1 MTGERALV
9 AVISI
14 FWIAAALGAMPAVF
28 LLGSAIVTGE
38 DIPDL
43 WQQIIRQVVQASWF
57 AVPAIFLARGSRV
70 ARWFAIFSSLI
81 FLGVSLV
88 FVTML
93 IRYGGDE
100 WDYVLAP
107 LVLAFLFSTWALL
120 FYRGL
125 QEALAQRL
133 ERWNAAERARL
144 QELEDSMGE
153 ASEK

>member
-1 MTGERALV
+1 MTGERALI

-14 FWIAAALGAMPAVF
+14 FWIAAALTVMPGAF

-43 WQQIIRQVVQASWF
+43 WPRIIRGIVQSLWF
-57 AVPAIFLARGSRV
+57 AGPALFLERGSRV
-70 ARWFAIFSSLI
+70 ARWFAIFSSVLS
-81 FLGVSLV
+81 LGVSLV
-88 FVTML
+88 FATML

-107 LVLAFLFSTWALL
+107 LVLAFLFSTWALV

-133 ERWNAAERARL
+133 ETWKAAEKARL